1 MRKAFAVCKLAA
13 ILMAAASTS
22 LAAALA
28 LGAPVVGSQN
38 ITGNRTTAQYT
49 DSGNTYGPYGWNYS
63 YTRGFNGTQFYKDI
77 EVKFNFDD
85 GVFNNDAVVQAAWV
99 QSAIT
104 GIQGIWDNKWA
115 IKDNQTGLLY
125 PIIVEITTAGP
136 FNQTVQVHAST
147 GSDPDDPNPA
157 GNDADRSDMTSWY
170 TGNTGPTNAHEVGH
184 MMGLFDEYMGGAV
197 NQYPNPLLS
206 NDGLMG
212 LGALNAN
219 PVMYQRYYQQFADY
233 ANTVNDPGN
242 TAGYSLQAVPE
253 PSTLLLLAA
262 SGACVAVFRRTRR
275 TAA

>member
-1 MRKAFAVCKLAA
+1 MRTAVSSKLFASLTTLVVVLFVA
-13 ILMAAASTS
+13 S
-22 LAAALA
+22 LATA
-28 LGAPVVGSQN
+28 APVVGSQQ
-38 ITGNRTTAQYT
+38 ITGNRSTAQYT

-63 YTRGFNGTQFYKDI
+63 YTRGFNGTSFYKDI
-77 EVKFNFDD
+77 EVNFQFDD
-85 GVFNNDAVVQAAWV
+85 GVFNNNAQTQAAWV

-104 GIQGIWDNKWA
+104 GLQGIWDNKWS
-115 IKDNQTGLLY
+115 IKDNQTGKLY
-125 PIIVEITTAGP
+125 PIIVEITTAAP

-170 TGNTGPTNAHEVGH
+170 TGNTASTNAHEVGH
-184 MMGLFDEYMGGAV
+184 MMGLFDEYIGGAV
-197 NQYPNPLLS
+197 NQYPNPTLS

-253 PSTLLLLAA
+253 PATLALLVVA
-262 SGACVAVFRRTRR
+262 GACLTITQRRWRN
-275 TAA
+275 AA